1 MTISQG
7 ESPRG
12 TCPGDLSSVNRP
24 KPVIPQWFPPKLVDQ
39 SRPRVRCST
48 SGRPT
53 HSLCSNV
60 RARVL
65 WWHTMI
71 GDLKA
76 EYHSV
81 NDSTA
86 DRPWLRLSRLR
97 DNETNTHRDSGVP
110 SCDDLLRCSSRTVGR
125 TGSFMGQSEC
135 GCGIIG
141 GN

>member
-53 HSLCSNV
+53 HSLMFQCP
-60 RARVL
+60 
-65 WWHTMI
+65 
-71 GDLKA
+71 G
-76 EYHSV
+76 
-81 NDSTA
+81 
-86 DRPWLRLSRLR
+86 
-97 DNETNTHRDSGVP
+97 SGV
-110 SCDDLLRCSSRTVGR
+110 VVAHNGR
-125 TGSFMGQSEC
+125 
-135 GCGIIG
+135 
-141 GN
+141 